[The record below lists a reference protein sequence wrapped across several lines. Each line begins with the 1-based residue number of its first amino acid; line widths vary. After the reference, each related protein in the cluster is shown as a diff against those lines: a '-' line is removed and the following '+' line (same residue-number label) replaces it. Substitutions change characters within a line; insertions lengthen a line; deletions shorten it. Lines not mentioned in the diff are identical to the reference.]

1 MSDDLL
7 MGLMIPG
14 AFPLEKLPEPDEPLE
29 IPRRENA
36 PNVQAESTST
46 CPPSHVPEP
55 FEPKLPIR
63 ASTDLDDTLDTDEP
77 DEHAATSQR
86 EAILNATCEI
96 DGCEDGP
103 DVVQLFCNQC
113 QATYCQSHWGEQ
125 HLHRRATPKGQQP
138 HEPID
143 RELEFRIR
151 NCIQP
156 VWSKKELRDKHIED
170 QDATWF
176 AVEDDLSTGT
186 PNSAKKFLRLE
197 RFERLM
203 FEGTPGRTNA
213 VFPSLVSFIG
223 ETGGGKSGLINLL
236 IKGLDKGFRDYA
248 APVVGASQNQQQPT
262 SGDVHL
268 YVDPMS
274 FGTENP
280 KLYVDCEGLNGGDNI
295 PQSLNAIARSRA
307 KKLLNGIGR
316 TIFGAEG
323 RGREFIVSQVYS
335 RILYTFSDV
344 VVFVL
349 VNTRTIENV
358 IHQLLEWGSESV
370 CHVSNQPVLPHAVI
384 ALNKCTDLQLD
395 DQDNWD
401 KAETTKWLLSALD
414 NNLYNI
420 PKFSKYITAWEDSRP
435 EDSPRERATTMSLLR
450 QFYAT
455 VTAIRF
461 PGFHDGRGPTK
472 LMVEQVKT
480 LYQHIDDCCTS
491 SRERKHRHRR
501 CLSAD
506 QITPYFGHAF
516 EHFTSKIGLSAP
528 FDFVKASLK
537 EQPVQRDFKD
547 NIVYLACGL
556 IQHARRSELDADAVF
571 GAMRKT
577 IASSILLDADRKKY
591 LGDETQLM
599 DIYKSFCE
607 EAFDSIYEDYWPCKH
622 PGCINLRHGHA
633 SGCQDKSGKIIRG
646 RTSTDSGYESS
657 LTTADGEVFVMGVT
671 QGLKGLLQN
680 RKNSGPHME
689 VHIQILRDFY
699 RTHRGATCFRNQSIC
714 LGCFMNTPEYVLSC
728 KHIICRDCA
737 VAVGEVIEHSP
748 RLIKTSECPL
758 DEEHEANTFL
768 RLQSADMGTRVLA
781 LDGGGVRG
789 IVELV
794 ALQELEARLEGVPIA
809 SFFDI
814 IVGTSTGG
822 IIAAGLA
829 KKGWS
834 SSECATMF
842 KKLCNSAFISTWFDS
857 TMRWTTGIP
866 VLEKIGRY
874 WFPRFQTEGLENALI
889 QAFGRNAKLFGTAH
903 DCQSAF
909 QPRVGLV
916 ACQSTGSPV
925 ILANYNR
932 AEPADMSYRLI
943 RQTNPDTDWKI
954 WQAARA
960 SSAAPTWFASYV
972 HESLDTS
979 YVDGGLHHNNP
990 VRVAW
995 EESTL
1000 LWPRSPLDILVNVG
1014 SGSTQDAVTSQP
1026 AEQPQ
1031 TQPSWWNKLKG
1042 SYELFQVAIDHISNS
1057 LNSEKIWAQFQRDH
1071 QSEGDNI
1078 LRLNSLLDPPLAEL
1092 HEVTKV
1098 AALEEKAQEFWR
1110 SRRESKE
1117 LLDDA
1122 ANRLV
1127 SRSFYFEVKH
1137 TSTMKD
1143 CFSVTGEIRS
1153 RFSSLSE
1160 TREISKIGRLFDKIR
1175 TEDLSFPCFKI
1186 AQEGSRSEQTLRV
1199 KASVIGEMINSNVFS
1214 LSEGEEVAIK
1224 LDSSHSKCQVRLC
1237 LGDGEGYMISGFPR
1251 KLCKNGS

>member
-14 AFPLEKLPEPDEPLE
+14 AFPLEKLPEPDE
-29 IPRRENA
+29 
-36 PNVQAESTST
+36 
-46 CPPSHVPEP
+46 
-55 FEPKLPIR
+55 
-63 ASTDLDDTLDTDEP
+63 
-77 DEHAATSQR
+77 
-86 EAILNATCEI
+86 
-96 DGCEDGP
+96 
-103 DVVQLFCNQC
+103 
-113 QATYCQSHWGEQ
+113 
-125 HLHRRATPKGQQP
+125 P

-203 FEGTPGRTNA
+203 FEGTPGRTNL

-274 FGTENP
+274 FGTDNP

-295 PQSLNAIARSRA
+295 PQSLNAIARA
-307 KKLLNGIGR
+307 KKLLNGIQR

-323 RGREFIVSQVYS
+323 KGREFIVSQVYS

-349 VNTRTIENV
+349 VNTRTIEKV

-401 KAETTKWLLSALD
+401 KTETTKWLLSALD

-450 QFYAT
+450 QFYGT

-501 CLSAD
+501 CFSAD

-556 IQHARRSELDADAVF
+556 IQHAR
-571 GAMRKT
+571 
-577 IASSILLDADRKKY
+577 
-591 LGDETQLM
+591 
-599 DIYKSFCE
+599 
-607 EAFDSIYEDYWPCKH
+607 
-622 PGCINLRHGHA
+622 
-633 SGCQDKSGKIIRG
+633 KI
-646 RTSTDSGYESS
+646 
-657 LTTADGEVFVMGVT
+657 
-671 QGLKGLLQN
+671 
-680 RKNSGPHME
+680 
-689 VHIQILRDFY
+689 
-699 RTHRGATCFRNQSIC
+699 
-714 LGCFMNTPEYVLSC
+714 
-728 KHIICRDCA
+728 
-737 VAVGEVIEHSP
+737 AVGEIIEPSP

-758 DEEHEANTFL
+758 DGEHEANTFL
-768 RLQSADMGTRVLA
+768 RLQSPDMGTRVLA

-794 ALQELEARLEGVPIA
+794 ALQELEARLGGVPIA
-809 SFFDI
+809 SFFDL

-903 DCQSAF
+903 D
-909 QPRVGLV
+909 L
-916 ACQSTGSPV
+916 

-990 VRVAW
+990 V
-995 EESTL
+995 
-1000 LWPRSPLDILVNVG
+1000 
-1014 SGSTQDAVTSQP
+1014 
-1026 AEQPQ
+1026 
-1031 TQPSWWNKLKG
+1031 
-1042 SYELFQVAIDHISNS
+1042 AIDHISNS

-1071 QSEGDNI
+1071 QVEGDNI

-1117 LLDDA
+1117 LLNDV

-1160 TREISKIGRLFDKIR
+1160 TREISKIGRLFDKIL

-1186 AQEGSRSEQTLRV
+1186 VQEGSRSEQTLRV
-1199 KASVIGEMINSNVFS
+1199 KASVINEMISSNVFS
-1214 LSEGEEVAIK
+1214 LSEVGDVGIE
-1224 LDSSHSKCQVRLC
+1224 LNSSHSKCQVRLC
-1237 LGDGEGYMISGFPR
+1237 LGDGEGHMISGFPR
-1251 KLCKNGS
+1251 KLYKNGS